1 MNPIIWLVIP
11 CYKEEEVLPVTS
23 KTLKDIMNG
32 IIEKGK
38 ISQES
43 KICFVNDGSKDRT
56 WEIISELCAGDDIF
70 TGINLAHNKGHQNAL
85 LAGLMTAKKYAD
97 AAISLDA
104 DLQDDVGVIEKF
116 IDKFLEGKDIVYG
129 VRSKRD
135 TDTAFKRG
143 TAHAFYKLMNAMG
156 ADTLED
162 HADYRL
168 MSKRAL
174 KGLAEYK
181 EVNLFLRGIV
191 PMIGYETDVVYYERH
206 ERFAGESKYPL
217 KKMLSFAVDGITSCS
232 VKPIRMI
239 TLLGFIIFFV
249 SIVMLIYFLV
259 VHIIGHTVAGWTT
272 TVVSLWGI
280 GGLILLALG
289 VIGEYIGK
297 IYMEVKE
304 RPRFIIESFIYDG
317 EKYAGASKS
326 KKKKM

>member
-1 MNPIIWLVIP
+1 MNSVIWLVIP
-11 CYKEEEVLPVTS
+11 CYKEEEVLPETS
-23 KTLKDIMNG
+23 KELKEIMNG
-32 IIEKGK
+32 LIKKGK
-38 ISQES
+38 ISNES
-43 KICFVNDGSKDRT
+43 KICFVNDGSTDKT
-56 WEIISELCAGDDIF
+56 WSIISDLCKSDSLF
-70 TGINLAHNKGHQNAL
+70 SGINLAHNKGHQNAL
-85 LAGLMTAKKYAD
+85 LAGLMTARHYAD

-104 DLQDDVGVIEKF
+104 DLQDDVGVIEQF
-116 IDKFLEGKDIVYG
+116 IDKFHEGKEVVYG
-129 VRSKRD
+129 VRSTRA

-143 TAHAFYKLMNAMG
+143 TAHMFYKLMNAMG

-174 KGLAEYK
+174 DGLAEYK

-239 TLLGFIIFFV
+239 TLLGFIIFLV
-249 SIVMLIYFLV
+249 SIAMLIYFLV
-259 VHIIGHTVAGWTT
+259 LHIIGHTVAGWTT
-272 TVVSLWGI
+272 LVISVWGI
-280 GGLILLALG
+280 GGLILLSLG
-289 VIGEYIGK
+289 IIGEYVGK

-304 RPRFIIESFIYDG
+304 RPRFIIESFYYGQEHFFDIKR
-317 EKYAGASKS
+317 ENKV
-326 KKKKM
+326 